1 MVILLPLITQAQTRV
16 VKETGATVIETRIIK
31 GVVTD
36 GENPLPGATVIEKGL
51 PSNGAVANEAGG
63 FEVKI
68 KGNTNTL
75 VINMMGYLSQE
86 VSIAGKREVKVILRR
101 DAKGLEDVV
110 IVGFGKQKKITNT
123 GAVSV
128 VGGKEIRQSPT
139 ASVQNTLMGRLPGF
153 FSQQRSG
160 QPGADAATFFIRGQ
174 SSFASSNKPL
184 VIMDDIEVSYDDVA
198 ALDPNEIESISILKD
213 ASTTAIYGIKGAN
226 GVLVVTTRRG
236 KNGPPSISFKSELGR
251 QSWAYKPKFLN
262 AYESALLTNEAM
274 VNGKQTPR
282 FSQEDLDLFK
292 SGADPYGHP
301 DVNWFETLA
310 NNYSLQSRNN
320 LDISGGTD
328 KVKYFVSMGYLWQ
341 NGFIKNFSDK
351 ADVNNNYYYKRYN
364 FRSNL
369 DVQATKTLSIRT
381 DITGRFGETNSPIT
395 NSPNSNGLIGEIY
408 SYNFL
413 PPFAYPVYNPNG
425 SYGHNISMPGTMN
438 IVGRLALLG
447 YSRKH
452 QNDLNV
458 AVGATQKLDMITEGL
473 SLKGT
478 IAYANGNSYT
488 RGLSRTTA
496 AFPAY
501 YYNPTDGSYTPRDA
515 TLYRVPGWK
524 LDYST
529 EAGDKILTTQGMIN
543 YDRTFNKK
551 HHVYSLGLFNR
562 NTAIKDDAEITP
574 RYTPANFLGYSMRLG
589 YDYAQKYLIEFNAGY
604 NGTDR
609 FVSNKRYGLF
619 PAISV
624 GWNMAEEPFIRDH
637 VSGIDLL
644 KIRGSYGLVG
654 SDDVGGYRYI
664 YEQVYNRE
672 GSYSFGE
679 IHTPVTGIREGTLGN
694 NEVTWEKEKKAN
706 IGVDIALFDGKLSAT
721 VDYFNNY
728 RYDILAPRSSIPQLI
743 GVGLPPVNLGRVRN
757 KGFDGEITYRNN
769 AGKFQYSV
777 RGTFSFAK
785 NKILYQDE
793 PAQRYPWLALTG
805 SSIGQIRGYHFIGFY
820 RDQRDIDTSAVP
832 PTPVMP
838 GDLKYADL
846 NGDKVINKMDQRVM
860 GFPNLPNT
868 VLGLTLGFNY
878 KGFSFSALVQSAF
891 NYSLRLT
898 SESIDVMSTN
908 FQPIHMDR
916 WTPENKD
923 NAKFP
928 VLSSPASEISR
939 GFINPSDFW
948 FINAKYIRLKNV
960 ELGYEL
966 PAAFIKPTRLRS
978 IRVYAN
984 AYNVL
989 TWTNVTKMYQ
999 ADPEVSS
1006 GGVLSTYPNQKIMN
1020 FGVNISF

>member
-1 MVILLPLITQAQTRV
+1 MRIRFLRLLLTVLLLPALLQAQVRA
-16 VKETGATVIETRIIK
+16 VKGTVME
-31 GVVTD
+31 GS
-36 GENPLPGATVIEKGL
+36 NPLPGATIMEKGL
-51 PSNGAVANEAGG
+51 PSNGAIANEAGV
-63 FEVKI
+63 FEVKL
-68 KGNTNTL
+68 KGHSNVL
-75 VINMMGYLSQE
+75 IINMMGFLSQE
-86 VSIAGKREVKVILRR
+86 INVAGKSEIKVSLKA

-110 IVGFGKQKKITNT
+110 VVGFGKQKKITNT
-123 GAVSV
+123 GSVSV
-128 VGGKEIRQSPT
+128 VSGKEVRQSPT

-153 FSQQRSG
+153 FSQQRGG

-236 KNGPPSISFKSELGR
+236 KNGPPSINVKSELGR

-262 AYESALLTNEAM
+262 AYESALLTNEAL
-274 VNGKQTPR
+274 VNGKQAPR
-282 FSQEDLDLFK
+282 FTQEDLDLFK

-301 DVNWFETLA
+301 DVSWFETLT

-320 LDISGGTD
+320 LDISGGTE

-341 NGFIKNFSDK
+341 NGFIKNFSQK

-369 DVQATKTLSIRT
+369 DIEATKTLSIRT
-381 DITGRFGETNSPIT
+381 DITGRFGEQNSPIT

-413 PPFAYPVYNPNG
+413 PPFAYPVYNPDD

-447 YSRKH
+447 YSRKFE
-452 QNDLNV
+452 NDLNV
-458 AVGATQKLDMITEGL
+458 AVGATQKLDVITEGL
-473 SLKGT
+473 SVKGT
-478 IAYANGNSYT
+478 IAYANSNSYS

-501 YYNPTDGSYTPRDA
+501 YYNPKDGSYTPRDP

-524 LDYST
+524 LDYSNSP
-529 EAGDKILTTQGMIN
+529 GDKVLTIQGMVN
-543 YDRTFNKK
+543 YDHTFNKD
-551 HHVYSLGLFNR
+551 HRFYGLVLFNR
-562 NTAIKDDAEITP
+562 NTATRDNPELVPNFIP
-574 RYTPANFLGYSMRLG
+574 SNFLGYSSRLG
-589 YDYAQKYLIEFNAGY
+589 YDYKQKYLIELNAGY

-609 FVSNKRYGLF
+609 FVSSKRFGLF
-619 PAISV
+619 PAVSV
-624 GWNMAEEPFIRDH
+624 GWNIAEENFVRKNFPA
-637 VSGIDLL
+637 IDLL
-644 KIRGSYGLVG
+644 KLRGSYGLVG
-654 SDDVGGYRYI
+654 SDDVGGYRYL

-679 IHTPVTGIREGTLGN
+679 LHTPTTGIREGTLGN
-694 NEVTWEKEKKAN
+694 DEVTWEKEKKFDVG
-706 IGVDIALFDGKLSAT
+706 IDLALFDGKLSAT
-721 VDYFNNY
+721 IDYFNNY
-728 RYDILAPRSSIPQLI
+728 RYDILAPRASIPQMI

-769 AGKFQYSV
+769 IGKFQYSV

-785 NKILYQDE
+785 NTIVFQDE

-805 SSIGQIRGYHFIGFY
+805 SSIGQIRGYKFIGFY
-820 RDQRDIDTSAVP
+820 QDQRDIDTSAVP
-832 PTPVMP
+832 PTPVIP

-846 NGDKVINKMDQRVM
+846 NGDKVINKLDQRVM
-860 GFPNLPNT
+860 GYPNLPNT
-868 VLGLTLGFNY
+868 VLGLTLGFNWR
-878 KGFSFSALVQSAF
+878 GISFSALIQSAF

-898 SESIDVMSTN
+898 SESIDVFFTN
-908 FQPIHMDR
+908 FQPIHQER
-916 WTPENKD
+916 WTPENKE
-923 NAKFP
+923 NARFP
-928 VLSSPASEISR
+928 VLQTPSSEISR

-966 PAAFIKPTRLRS
+966 PASWLKPTRLRGV
-978 IRVYAN
+978 RVYAN
-984 AYNVL
+984 AYNIL

-1020 FGVNISF
+1020 FGVNVTF